1 MRCNDMTDCQLKVDG
16 VRFCV
21 LLGWIALAMLSS
33 FSCGKP
39 APQVPT
45 AEEAAKE
52 PPLPAPAKGK
62 EGSLATPDL

>member
-1 MRCNDMTDCQLKVDG
+1 MKMNG

-21 LLGWIALAMLSS
+21 LLGWIVLAMLGS
-33 FSCGKP
+33 FGCGKR

-62 EGSLATPDL
+62 EGSLATPDV